1 MILHKNNKKE
11 LELWEIVCT
20 FVSYIKIF
28 MKTVQNSFIRSLCA
42 IIIGVLL
49 IRYREETV
57 TWLTILIGVL
67 FFLSGL
73 ISCIT
78 YFIDKKHQDET
89 VVLDANGRQ
98 ISGFRPTFPIVGLGS
113 MVLGAI
119 LALMPTVFMTGLVY
133 ILAAILI
140 LGAINQFVILATINR
155 ILRVGV
161 IFWLLPCVVL
171 AIGVIAIAA
180 PRWIASAPLFVLGWT
195 LVLYGVIECIDAF
208 KVMSVNRKYKQNPT
222 FEETAIETTEIEP
235 SVTEPK
241 EVVDMTNEETN
252 STPKE

>member
-1 MILHKNNKKE
+1 MILRKNNKKE

-20 FVSYIKIF
+20 FVTYIKIF
-28 MKTVQNSFIRSLCA
+28 MKIVQNSFIRSLCA

-155 ILRVGV
+155 ILRVGI
-161 IFWLLPCVVL
+161 IFWLLPCFVL
-171 AIGVIAIAA
+171 AIGVIAIVA

-195 LVLYGVIECIDAF
+195 SYCTVSS
-208 KVMSVNRKYKQNPT
+208 SV
-222 FEETAIETTEIEP
+222 
-235 SVTEPK
+235 
-241 EVVDMTNEETN
+241 
-252 STPKE
+252 STPSK

>member
-20 FVSYIKIF
+20 FVTYIKIF
-28 MKTVQNSFIRSLCA
+28 MKTVQKSFIRSLCA

-89 VVLDANGRQ
+89 VVLDADGRQ

-161 IFWLLPCVVL
+161 IFWLLPCFVL
-171 AIGVIAIAA
+171 AIGVIAIVA

-222 FEETAIETTEIEP
+222 LEETAIETTEIEP
-235 SVTEPK
+235 SVTEPT
-241 EVVDMTNEETN
+241 EVVDMNNEETN
-252 STPKE
+252 PTPKE

>member
-20 FVSYIKIF
+20 FVTYIKIF

-155 ILRVGV
+155 ILRVGI
-161 IFWLLPCVVL
+161 IFWLLPCFVL
-171 AIGVIAIAA
+171 AIGVIAIVA

-195 LVLYGVIECIDAF
+195 LVLYGVIE
-208 KVMSVNRKYKQNPT
+208 SVLT
-222 FEETAIETTEIEP
+222 P
-235 SVTEPK
+235 SK
-241 EVVDMTNEETN
+241 
-252 STPKE
+252 

>member
-1 MILHKNNKKE
+1 
-11 LELWEIVCT
+11 
-20 FVSYIKIF
+20 

-140 LGAINQFVILATINR
+140 LG
-155 ILRVGV
+155 
-161 IFWLLPCVVL
+161 
-171 AIGVIAIAA
+171 VIAIVA

-208 KVMSVNRKYKQNPT
+208 KVMSVNKKYKQNPT
-222 FEETAIETTEIEP
+222 LEETAIETTEIEP
-235 SVTEPK
+235 SVTEPT

-252 STPKE
+252 PTPKE

>member
-20 FVSYIKIF
+20 FVTYIKIF

-119 LALMPTVFMTGLVY
+119 LALMPNVFMTGLVY

-161 IFWLLPCVVL
+161 IFWLLPCFVL
-171 AIGVIAIAA
+171 AIGVIAIVA

-208 KVMSVNRKYKQNPT
+208 KVMSVNKKYKQNPNL
-222 FEETAIETTEIEP
+222 EETTIETTEIEP
-235 SVTEPK
+235 SVTEPT

-252 STPKE
+252 PTPKE

>member
-1 MILHKNNKKE
+1 
-11 LELWEIVCT
+11 
-20 FVSYIKIF
+20 

-161 IFWLLPCVVL
+161 IFWLLPCFVL
-171 AIGVIAIAA
+171 AIGVIAIVA

-208 KVMSVNRKYKQNPT
+208 KVMSVNKKYKQNPNL
-222 FEETAIETTEIEP
+222 EETTIETTEIEP
-235 SVTEPK
+235 SVTEPT

-252 STPKE
+252 PTPKE

>member
-20 FVSYIKIF
+20 FVTYIKIF

-78 YFIDKKHQDET
+78 YFIDKKPQHET

-155 ILRVGV
+155 ILRVGI
-161 IFWLLPCVVL
+161 IFWLLPCFVL
-171 AIGVIAIAA
+171 AIGVIAIVA

-208 KVMSVNRKYKQNPT
+208 KVMSVNKKYKQNPT
-222 FEETAIETTEIEP
+222 LEETAIETTEIEP
-235 SVTEPK
+235 SVTEPT

-252 STPKE
+252 PTPKE

>member
-1 MILHKNNKKE
+1 
-11 LELWEIVCT
+11 
-20 FVSYIKIF
+20 

-89 VVLDANGRQ
+89 VVLDADGRQ

-119 LALMPTVFMTGLVY
+119 LALMPTVFMLSTNL
-133 ILAAILI
+133 L
-140 LGAINQFVILATINR
+140 
-155 ILRVGV
+155 
-161 IFWLLPCVVL
+161 FWQLSIV
-171 AIGVIAIAA
+171 
-180 PRWIASAPLFVLGWT
+180 F
-195 LVLYGVIECIDAF
+195 YE
-208 KVMSVNRKYKQNPT
+208 
-222 FEETAIETTEIEP
+222 
-235 SVTEPK
+235 
-241 EVVDMTNEETN
+241 
-252 STPKE
+252 

>member
-1 MILHKNNKKE
+1 
-11 LELWEIVCT
+11 
-20 FVSYIKIF
+20 

-78 YFIDKKHQDET
+78 YFIDKKHQDDT

-119 LALMPTVFMTGLVY
+119 LALMPNVFMTGLVY

-161 IFWLLPCVVL
+161 IFWLLPCFVL
-171 AIGVIAIAA
+171 AIGVIAIVA

-222 FEETAIETTEIEP
+222 LEETDIETTEIEP
-235 SVTEPK
+235 SITEPT

-252 STPKE
+252 STSKE

>member
-1 MILHKNNKKE
+1 
-11 LELWEIVCT
+11 
-20 FVSYIKIF
+20 

-78 YFIDKKHQDET
+78 YFIDKKHQDDT

-119 LALMPTVFMTGLVY
+119 LALMPNVFMTGLVY

-171 AIGVIAIAA
+171 AIGAIAIVA

-195 LVLYGVIECIDAF
+195 LVLYGVIECIDAL

-222 FEETAIETTEIEP
+222 FEETVIETTEIEP
-235 SVTEPK
+235 SVTEPT

-252 STPKE
+252 HTPKE

>member
-20 FVSYIKIF
+20 FVTYIKIF

-57 TWLTILIGVL
+57 TWLTILIGIL

-161 IFWLLPCVVL
+161 IFWLLPCFVL
-171 AIGVIAIAA
+171 AIGVIAIVA

-208 KVMSVNRKYKQNPT
+208 KVMSVNREYKQNPT
-222 FEETAIETTEIEP
+222 LEETAIETTEIEP
-235 SVTEPK
+235 SVTEPT

-252 STPKE
+252 PTPKE

>member
-20 FVSYIKIF
+20 FVTYIKIF

-161 IFWLLPCVVL
+161 IFWLLPCFVL
-171 AIGVIAIAA
+171 AIGVIAIVA

-208 KVMSVNRKYKQNPT
+208 KVMSVNREYKQNPT
-222 FEETAIETTEIEP
+222 LEETAIETTEIEP
-235 SVTEPK
+235 SVTEPT

-252 STPKE
+252 PTPKE